1 MRFPL
6 KTTLKIA
13 SHIIKHKVLHT
24 PRFAMV
30 LQLEPLHTCNLA
42 CTGCGG
48 IGATHSVSPA
58 SFFIP
63 GLVENTPN
71 SSFEEYRSHTQTG
84 KSISDTQLEFFSSD
98 NLKVICSNPE

>member
-1 MRFPL
+1 MKYL
-6 KTTLKIA
+6 LSGKYGILALLLA
-13 SHIIKHKVLHT
+13 SSALVL
-24 PRFAMV
+24 
-30 LQLEPLHTCNLA
+30 
-42 CTGCGG
+42 TGCGG

-71 SSFEEYRSHTQTG
+71 SSFEEYLSHTQTG

-98 NLKVICSNPE
+98 NLKVICSNTE